1 MSQENNN
8 YNGVFGGGKFEGA
21 NVNENTSYFDGNVKT
36 EFQNPNVNWNGENNT
51 QNENV
56 KEQAWGTENNTQN
69 QNIKQQAWGTENNT
83 QNASQ
88 PFETQKGNANVF
100 KTYGMNN
107 NFGAN
112 EQAKNGNMFQPIG
125 REKAI
130 TKQGLW
136 SRIKA
141 FLFQEID
148 LTAPIKVELTPYQQ
162 KVEDEIN
169 EFLHQEVSFKG
180 IFNAF
185 KGKNKK

>member
-1 MSQENNN
+1 M
-8 YNGVFGGGKFEGA
+8 
-21 NVNENTSYFDGNVKT
+21 
-36 EFQNPNVNWNGENNT
+36 
-51 QNENV
+51 
-56 KEQAWGTENNTQN
+56 
-69 QNIKQQAWGTENNT
+69 
-83 QNASQ
+83 
-88 PFETQKGNANVF
+88 F

-141 FLFQEID
+141 FLFQEVD

-180 IFNAF
+180 FFNAF

>member
-51 QNENV
+51 QNQNF
-56 KEQAWGTENNTQN
+56 KE
-69 QNIKQQAWGTENNT
+69 QAWGTENNT

-88 PFETQKGNANVF
+88 PFGTQKGNANVF

-141 FLFQEID
+141 FLFQKVD

-180 IFNAF
+180 FFNAF